1 MLKKRIK
8 IVILLCLFTAFSFT
22 ELSAFGI
29 GSFIAR
35 SSAAGSTDKEE
46 QSDPILGPDNDLS
59 KHEHSSYKK
68 LRFGLLMDSDPNPD
82 SLSFRLITGFG
93 LGEVEKRKKRTEHLP
108 DGSDEVTH
116 SNKTYN
122 VLEYFNVTGCGYIS
136 IIKSGGFNFCIGP
149 QFTASYSTEKKV
161 SYSDF
166 CFGLG
171 ISASTRYFI
180 TDRVYCT
187 ADLDLNGL
195 YSVNGDID
203 LLYGEVTVLFGLAL
217 KI

>member
-1 MLKKRIK
+1 MLKKRFK
-8 IVILLCLFTAFSFT
+8 IVMLLSLLVAFSFA

-29 GSFIAR
+29 GGFVAGSC
-35 SSAAGSTDKEE
+35 AAGSTDKDEE
-46 QSDPILGPDNDLS
+46 GDEILGPDNDLN
-59 KHEHSSYKK
+59 KHEHSNYKK
-68 LRFGLLMDSDPNPD
+68 LRFGLLLDTDPNPD
-82 SLSFRLITGFG
+82 SQSFRLIAGFG
-93 LGEVEKRKKRTEHLP
+93 LGEVEKRQKRTEYFP
-108 DGSDEVTH
+108 DGSTEVTY

-122 VLEYFNVTGCGYIS
+122 VLEYFNVTGCGYVS
-136 IIKSGGFNFCIGP
+136 IFKSGGFNFCVGP

-180 TDRVYCT
+180 TESVYCT
-187 ADLDLNGL
+187 ADLGLNGL

-203 LLYGEVTVLFGLAL
+203 LLYGEVTVLFGLAV

>member
-8 IVILLCLFTAFSFT
+8 IVILLCLFAAFSFT
-22 ELSAFGI
+22 KLSAFGI
-29 GSFIAR
+29 GSFIAG

-68 LRFGLLMDSDPNPD
+68 LRFGLFVDTDPNPD
-82 SLSFRLITGFG
+82 SKSFRLIAGFG
-93 LGEVEKRKKRTEHLP
+93 FGEVEKRKRRTEHFP
-108 DGSDEVTH
+108 DGVNEVTY

-136 IIKSGGFNFCIGP
+136 VIKSGGFNFCLGP
-149 QFTASYSTEKKV
+149 QFAASYSTEKNV

-187 ADLDLNGL
+187 VDLGLNGL

-203 LLYGEVTVLFGLAL
+203 LLYGEVSALFGLAV